1 MVFEQ
6 SNWRDTMK
14 MNDDEFLNEYLEIC
28 KSIYER
34 MEREGS
40 WPWPDS
46 QNSENLIESKKVEKD
61 L

>member
-1 MVFEQ
+1 
-6 SNWRDTMK
+6 MK
-14 MNDDEFLNEYLEIC
+14 DDKFLEAYLELC

-40 WPWPDS
+40 WPWSDS
-46 QNSENLIESKKVEKD
+46 QNSENLVESKKVEKD

>member
-6 SNWRDTMK
+6 SNRRDTVRMK
-14 MNDDEFLNEYLEIC
+14 DDEFLDTYLELC
-28 KSIYER
+28 KSVFER

-40 WPWPDS
+40 WPWSDS
-46 QNSENLIESKKVEKD
+46 QKSEDLVESKEVKSD

>member
-1 MVFEQ
+1 MVFEHN
-6 SNWRDTMK
+6 NWRDTVQ
-14 MNDDEFLNEYLEIC
+14 MNDDEFLDAYLELC

-40 WPWPDS
+40 WPWSDS
-46 QNSENLIESKKVEKD
+46 QNSENLVESKKAEKR

>member
-1 MVFEQ
+1 
-6 SNWRDTMK
+6 MK
-14 MNDDEFLNEYLEIC
+14 GDEFLEEYLEIC

-40 WPWPDS
+40 WPWSDS
-46 QNSENLIESKKVEKD
+46 QNSENLVESKEPKNN

>member
-6 SNWRDTMK
+6 GNWRDTMK
-14 MNDDEFLNEYLEIC
+14 MNDDEFLDEYLELC

-40 WPWPDS
+40 WPWLDS
-46 QNSENLIESKKVEKD
+46 QKSENLVESKKAEKE